1 MVTIM
6 EKPNLIRIH
15 LELPPEE
22 NDILDSLQRQYRD
35 KLQVNF
41 VSKASTI
48 RYLIRNASIHA
59 TGEPSTAQS
68 N

>member
-6 EKPNLIRIH
+6 EKPDLIRIH
-15 LELPPEE
+15 LELPQEE
-22 NDILDSLQRQYRD
+22 IDLLDTLQRQYRD

-59 TGEPSTAQS
+59 TGEPSPAQS

>member
-15 LELPPEE
+15 LELPQEE
-22 NDILDSLQRQYRD
+22 IDLLDTLQRQYRD

-48 RYLIRNASIHA
+48 RYLIRNASVHA
-59 TGEPSTAQS
+59 TGELSISQS
-68 N
+68 K

>member
-1 MVTIM
+1 M
-6 EKPNLIRIH
+6 EKETWTRIH

-22 NDILDSLQRQYRD
+22 NDLLDNLQRNYRD

-48 RYLIRNASIHA
+48 RFLIRNGKISPSDI
-59 TGEPSTAQS
+59 EPTS
-68 N
+68 

>member
-1 MVTIM
+1 MVAFM
-6 EKPNLIRIH
+6 EKSELVRVH

-22 NDILDSLQRQYRD
+22 NDMLDSLQQQYRD

-48 RYLIRNASIHA
+48 RYLIRNAIHA
-59 TGEPSTAQS
+59 TSEPSTAQT